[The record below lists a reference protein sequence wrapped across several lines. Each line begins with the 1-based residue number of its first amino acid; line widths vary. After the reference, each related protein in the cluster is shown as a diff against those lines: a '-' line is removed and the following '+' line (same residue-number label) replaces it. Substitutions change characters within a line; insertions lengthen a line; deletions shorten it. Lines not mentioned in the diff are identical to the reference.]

1 MRRQLGRRRRSGAL
15 GGRPALSPAALGC
28 AASCMS
34 GLQQAPELLPALHQ
48 LLRATP
54 WPPILGANQPNT
66 AFSASGIPL
75 PSPLC

>member
-1 MRRQLGRRRRSGAL
+1 
-15 GGRPALSPAALGC
+15 
-28 AASCMS
+28 MS